1 MAMKEATLP
10 RSFAYGRKIYTPED
24 TEIPEGLY
32 DYLVEQ
38 GVLEEDGDPTE
49 AETETGLFAGLSEE
63 QVKNLTEAGF
73 GEADAIASAT
83 VAQLQAVEKV
93 GQNTAKILKARAS

>member
-10 RSFAYGRKIYTPED
+10 SSYAWGRKIYTPED
-24 TEIPEGLY
+24 EKIPEGLF

-38 GVLEEDGDPTE
+38 GVLGNDGTPDPSQQSRE
-49 AETETGLFAGLSEE
+49 LFAGLSEE
-63 QVKNLTEAGF
+63 QVKNLTDQGY

-83 VAQLQAVEKV
+83 IEQLTAVEKV
-93 GQNTAKILKARAS
+93 GQSTAKQLKERAS